1 MSQPISQ
8 SCAFFTCNVQTTNM
22 RLHRYGN
29 ALVQFDPKAEAKLRT
44 KIDLM
49 IVPTV
54 ALLYLFCFID
64 RANIG
69 MLPRPA
75 KPPTLD

>member
-1 MSQPISQ
+1 MKPD
-8 SCAFFTCNVQTTNM
+8 TN
-22 RLHRYGN
+22 RLHRRYGHS
-29 ALVQFDPKAEAKLRT
+29 LVQFDPAAERKLRL

-54 ALLYLFCFID
+54 SLLYLFCFID

-69 MLPRPA
+69 E
-75 KPPTLD
+75 